1 MMKRTRK
8 PINNIPKETD
18 PDMIVLEDLQE
29 RLQAGANNPNL
40 KTAELLLTKKQIDVL
55 YGVVSATINYHKMT
69 KG

>member
-1 MMKRTRK
+1 M
-8 PINNIPKETD
+8 D
-18 PDMIVLEDLQE
+18 PDIIILEDLQE

-40 KTAELLLTKKQIDVL
+40 KTAELLLTKKQVDVL